1 MINERFFKMQH
12 LAARLNDRIMVIK
25 QEMTRWIEDVMKRT
39 YEHSRKVD
47 VAANER
53 MEEIEMKIKKNEDN
67 IQKKV
72 SALNDMLDRCRG
84 DIKGVD
90 EKAKME
96 NFNTKQEI
104 QRAMHESD
112 VNVAMQI
119 ESIRDMVHV
128 CIEEDDP
135 E

>member
-1 MINERFFKMQH
+1 MQH
-12 LAARLNDRIMVIK
+12 FAARLNERIIVMR

-39 YEHSRKVD
+39 YEHSRKVA
-47 VAANER
+47 VEANDR
-53 MEEIEMKIKKNEDN
+53 MEEAEMKIKKNEDN

-72 SALNDMLDRCRG
+72 TVLNDMLDRCRG

-90 EKAKME
+90 EKAKMD

-112 VNVAMQI
+112 LNVAMQI
-119 ESIRDMVHV
+119 ETIRDMVHV

>member
-1 MINERFFKMQH
+1 
-12 LAARLNDRIMVIK
+12 
-25 QEMTRWIEDVMKRT
+25 MKRT
-39 YEHSRKVD
+39 YEHSRKFAVE
-47 VAANER
+47 ANDR
-53 MEEIEMKIKKNEDN
+53 MDEIEMKVKKNEDN

-104 QRAMHESD
+104 LNRIHESD